1 MMKESAIQTLQPGFK
16 LQSKDRTYEIIEILG
31 SGSFGIT
38 YLAKA
43 DVSIGNI
50 KTSMQF
56 AIKEH
61 FVSASCYRGNDGT
74 TVCAVPTAKLD
85 VTESR
90 TDFITEAKRLKKLCL
105 KSRNIVSVNETFEA
119 NDTAYYVMEY
129 LDGGTPSKCSEKE
142 AISIILQV
150 ASALDIIHNEHVL
163 HLDLKPDNI
172 VLKTNDKNE
181 TYPVLIDFGI
191 SKHFDSNGNPTSR
204 LKAKGASPGYAP
216 QEQHTEVNAFSP
228 KYDIYALGAV
238 LFFLCIGKNPPDAFN
253 ISPNQYELRR
263 ELDGKVSSKVEHT
276 ILGAMM
282 PSAFERTPTIAQFC
296 TNLIGTDSTFAQKYY
311 DSPLDLDD
319 QSQLFEDKK
328 VGNKRYSS
336 DDHSCTNTQPI
347 NLGSKENFLEKFINS
362 IIIKKPKKAHINNYD
377 IYDYAKIEQHAE
389 QYSFCAWHK
398 WLFPLIIVGTQHY
411 DSTYTYSEFC
421 KFIYNSLD
429 KCTSKSPQK
438 IRSFLIRALSNFHK
452 NNLRESQSN
461 IAPKKFSVALLCLTD
476 TGALCI
482 NCGVTKIFHKRNDE
496 ILYEADDQVGPFFS
510 EEEKLR
516 NPSRN
521 ITESAVGDSHV
532 YLQNKII
539 PYKKGDQFIL
549 ISGEGRN
556 TFTKSGWHKIL
567 KSTSNDFELMN
578 AMISQ
583 VNSKS
588 DSKLGYGFSI
598 ITTTCNS

>member
-1 MMKESAIQTLQPGFK
+1 
-16 LQSKDRTYEIIEILG
+16 
-31 SGSFGIT
+31 
-38 YLAKA
+38 
-43 DVSIGNI
+43 
-50 KTSMQF
+50 MQF

-61 FVSASCYRGNDGT
+61 FVSASCYRGNDGI

-90 TDFITEAKRLKKLCL
+90 TDFITEAERLKKLCL

-142 AISIILQV
+142 AISIILQI
-150 ASALDIIHNEHVL
+150 ASALEIIHKEHVL

-204 LKAKGASPGYAP
+204 LKAKGASSGYAP
-216 QEQHTEVNAFSP
+216 QEQHTEVKAFSP

-253 ISPNQYELRR
+253 ISPNQYEIRR
-263 ELDGKVSSKVEHT
+263 ELDGKVSSKVEQA

-282 PSAFERTPTIAQFC
+282 PSAFERTPTIAQFR
-296 TNLIGTDSTFAQKYY
+296 TNLIGTDSTFAQNYF

-328 VGNKRYSS
+328 IVNESYSS
-336 DDHSCTNTQPI
+336 DAHSCANTQPI
-347 NLGSKENFLEKFINS
+347 NLGKKGNNLEKFINS
-362 IIIKKPKKAHINNYD
+362 VFFRKSKKEHVNNYD
-377 IYDYAKIEQHAE
+377 IYDYAIVEQHAE

-398 WLFPLIIVGTQHY
+398 WIFPLIIVGTQHY

-438 IRSFLIRALSNFHK
+438 IRSFLIRTLSNFHK
-452 NNLRESQSN
+452 NNFRESQSN